1 MVQDISPHVFRN
13 EFTNIPPAEGDF
25 ALSFGPDGLLMDPSV
40 GIRLPT
46 VAEARA
52 LGAEGLQ
59 FLFTE
64 DNSRFYLSDNTLPAG
79 RGYLNVD
86 IHAKRGNGPQALL

>member
-52 LGAEGLQ
+52 LGAEG
-59 FLFTE
+59 
-64 DNSRFYLSDNTLPAG
+64 
-79 RGYLNVD
+79 
-86 IHAKRGNGPQALL
+86 